1 MSGKQGQIIKTN
13 TIMKETKEMMIKL
26 PMVTAQTAQELDKA
40 RIYPQSGRY
49 IVKLANGDIV
59 ISDIELRPIEQGEAR
74 SYDEEVL
81 SSCACFVGQPELLD
95 PDEWTSAIDAKA
107 AKISYEADCKRM
119 EEQMREANERH
130 EAEMAEQKEK
140 CEATCREIEE
150 NCKKLIEEKEKELSA
165 HADQLDGTLAMRRM
179 ELEQEYERKKLQLE
193 IDTPKRFA
201 QGEWVSGKTLTEI
214 IRTLVAG
221 KKED

>member
-1 MSGKQGQIIKTN
+1 
-13 TIMKETKEMMIKL
+13 MMIKL
-26 PMVTAQTAQELDKA
+26 PMVTAQTAQELNKA

-59 ISDIELRPIEQGEAR
+59 IADVELRPIEQGEER
-74 SYDEEVL
+74 SYDEEVQ
-81 SSCACFVGQPELLD
+81 SYCTCFVGQPEILD
-95 PDEWTSAIDAKA
+95 PDEWVLAIDAKA
-107 AKISYEADCKRM
+107 AKMSYEADRKLM

-140 CEATCREIEE
+140 CEAICRETEE
-150 NCKKLIEEKEKELSA
+150 NCRKLIVEKEQELSA
-165 HADQLDGTLAMRRM
+165 NAEDCDKTLAMRRM
-179 ELEQEYERKKLQLE
+179 ELEQEYEKKKLQLE
-193 IDTPKRFA
+193 LDTPKRFA

-214 IRTLVAG
+214 IRTLAAG

>member
-1 MSGKQGQIIKTN
+1 
-13 TIMKETKEMMIKL
+13 MKETKEMMVRL
-26 PMVTAQTAQELDKA
+26 PMVTAQTSQDLNKA

-49 IVKLANGDIV
+49 IVKLANGNIV
-59 ISDIELRPIEQGEAR
+59 ISDVELRPIEHGEAR
-74 SYDEEVL
+74 SYDEEVQ
-81 SSCACFVGQPELLD
+81 SYCICFVGQPEILD
-95 PDEWTSAIDAKA
+95 PDEWVLAIDAKA

-140 CEATCREIEE
+140 CEAACRETEE
-150 NCKKLIEEKEKELSA
+150 NCDKLIKEKEAELQYRIDTLSE
-165 HADQLDGTLAMRRM
+165 ADEQKLAMRRM
-179 ELEQEYERKKLQLE
+179 ELEQEYEKKKLQLE
-193 IDTPKRFA
+193 LDTPKRFA

>member
-1 MSGKQGQIIKTN
+1 
-13 TIMKETKEMMIKL
+13 MKEAKEMMVRL
-26 PMVTAQTAQELDKA
+26 PMVTAQTALDLNKA

-49 IVKLANGDIV
+49 ILQLTNGDIV
-59 ISDIELRPIEQGEAR
+59 ITDVELRPIEQEEAR

-81 SSCACFVGQPELLD
+81 SFSTCFVGQPEILD
-95 PDEWTSAIDAKA
+95 PDEWALAIDLENTKNA
-107 AKISYEADCKRM
+107 YEADCKRM

-130 EAEMAEQKEK
+130 EAEMAGQKAK
-140 CEATCREIEE
+140 CEAICRETEE

-165 HADQLDGTLAMRRM
+165 HAEENDRTLAMRRM
-179 ELEQEYERKKLQLE
+179 ELEQEYEMKKMRLE
-193 IDTPKRFA
+193 LDTPKRFA

-214 IRTLVAG
+214 IRTLTAG

>member
-1 MSGKQGQIIKTN
+1 
-13 TIMKETKEMMIKL
+13 MKETKEMMIKL
-26 PMVTAQTAQELDKA
+26 PMVTAQTAQDMNKA

-59 ISDIELRPIEQGEAR
+59 ITDVELRPVEQEEAR

-81 SSCACFVGQPELLD
+81 SFCTCFVGQPEILD
-95 PDEWTSAIDAKA
+95 PDEWALAVDLENTKNA
-107 AKISYEADCKRM
+107 YEADFKRM
-119 EEQMREANERH
+119 EEQMREANGRH
-130 EAEMAEQKEK
+130 EAEMAEQKAK
-140 CEATCREIEE
+140 CEAICRETEE

-165 HADQLDGTLAMRRM
+165 HAEENDRTLAMRRM
-179 ELEQEYERKKLQLE
+179 ELEQEYEKKKLQLE
-193 IDTPKRFA
+193 LDTPKRFA

-214 IRTLVAG
+214 IKALVAG

>member
-1 MSGKQGQIIKTN
+1 
-13 TIMKETKEMMIKL
+13 MMIKL
-26 PMVTAQTAQELDKA
+26 PMVTAQTVQDLNKA

-49 IVKLANGDIV
+49 IVSMANGDVVIV
-59 ISDIELRPIEQGEAR
+59 DVELRPVEQGEAR

-81 SSCACFVGQPELLD
+81 SSCTCFVGHPVVLD
-95 PDEWTSAIDAKA
+95 PDEWTLAIDLENAKLA
-107 AKISYEADCKRM
+107 YEADRKRM

-140 CEATCREIEE
+140 CEAVCHETEE
-150 NCKKLIEEKEKELSA
+150 NCDKLIKEKEAELQRRIDILNEADEQKLS
-165 HADQLDGTLAMRRM
+165 MRRM
-179 ELEQEYERKKLQLE
+179 ELEQEYEKKKLQLE
-193 IDTPKRFA
+193 LDTPKRFA

-214 IRTLVAG
+214 IRALVAG

>member
-1 MSGKQGQIIKTN
+1 
-13 TIMKETKEMMIKL
+13 MIKL
-26 PMVTAQTAQELDKA
+26 PMVTAQTAQELNKA

-59 ISDIELRPIEQGEAR
+59 IADVELRPIEQGEER
-74 SYDEEVL
+74 SYDEEVQ
-81 SSCACFVGQPELLD
+81 SYCTCFVGQPEILD
-95 PDEWTSAIDAKA
+95 PDEWVLAIDAKA
-107 AKISYEADCKRM
+107 AKMSYEADRKLM

-140 CEATCREIEE
+140 CEAICRETEE
-150 NCKKLIEEKEKELSA
+150 NCRKLIVEKEQELSA
-165 HADQLDGTLAMRRM
+165 NAEDCDKTLAMRRM
-179 ELEQEYERKKLQLE
+179 ELEQEYEKKKLQLE
-193 IDTPKRFA
+193 LDTPKRFA

-214 IRTLVAG
+214 IRTLAAG